1 MTFEE
6 PPLRLFL
13 IAGEPSGDLL
23 GARLMA
29 ALKRAADR
37 PIRFLGIGGERM
49 IAEGLEPMFPMAEL
63 ALFGVVEL
71 LPRLPRLI
79 WRLHQTVAAIRAE
92 MPDAVVTIDAP
103 GFNFRVGRRLRQGR
117 HPVRAV
123 PLIHYVAP
131 TVWAWRPERARKIAQ
146 FLDHLLVL
154 LPFEP
159 PWFEREG
166 LAATYVGHSIVEGG
180 AGRGD
185 ATAFRRRHD
194 IAPDARLLVVLP
206 GSRTTELSRLL
217 PDFGGALA
225 LLAPRIPG
233 LVAVVPTLPQVAAT
247 VRAAAAG
254 WPVRTVVT
262 EGDVEKY
269 DAFAAAEV
277 ALAASGTVALELALA
292 RLPAVIAY
300 RMNPLT
306 VALYRRLVRTKY
318 ANLVNIMLDRP
329 LVPELI
335 QENCRPDRLAA
346 AVAGLLESPAARQ
359 AQMDGLAAVGEW
371 LGVDGSRPSDRAAE
385 VIWRLAVGERAMSGV
400 RAEQGTGEG
409 GTG

>member
-1 MTFEE
+1 MTAAMA
-6 PPLRLFL
+6 PLRLFL

-29 ALKRAADR
+29 AIRRMADR
-37 PIRFLGIGGERM
+37 PVRFLGIGGERM
-49 IAEGLEPMFPMAEL
+49 VAEGLEPIFPMAEL

-71 LPRLPRLI
+71 VPRLPRLI
-79 WRLHQTVAAIRAE
+79 WRLHQTVAAIRDG
-92 MPDAVVTIDAP
+92 MPDAVITIDAP
-103 GFNFRVGRRLRQGR
+103 GFTFRVGRRLRRSR
-117 HPVRAV
+117 HPARAV

-131 TVWAWRPERARKIAQ
+131 TVWAWRPERARKIAA

-166 LAATYVGHSIVEGG
+166 LATTYVGHPIVEGG
-180 AGRGD
+180 ADRGD
-185 ATAFRRRHD
+185 AAGFRRRHG
-194 IAPDARLLVVLP
+194 IAADARLIAVLP
-206 GSRTTELSRLL
+206 GSRTTELRRLL
-217 PDFGGALA
+217 PDFGGAVERLA
-225 LLAPRIPG
+225 ARTPG
-233 LVAVVPTLPQVAAT
+233 LIAVVPTLSHVAET
-247 VRAAAAG
+247 VRAAVAG
-254 WPVRTVVT
+254 WSVPTLVT
-262 EGDVEKY
+262 EGDAEKY

-329 LVPELI
+329 LVPEMI
-335 QENCRPDRLAA
+335 QEDCRPDRLAA
-346 AVAGLLESPAARQ
+346 AVAALLDDPAARQ
-359 AQMDGLAAVGEW
+359 AQIDGLAAVGEW
-371 LGVDGSRPSDRAAE
+371 LGAGGTLPSDRAAE
-385 VIWRLAVGERAMSGV
+385 TVWRLAVRGSRD
-400 RAEQGTGEG
+400 G
-409 GTG
+409 GS

>member
-1 MTFEE
+1 MRTET

-29 ALKRAADR
+29 AIRRRADR
-37 PIRFLGIGGERM
+37 PVQFLGIGGDRM
-49 IAEGLEPMFPMAEL
+49 IAEGLEPLFPMAEL

-71 LPRLPRLI
+71 LPRLPRLM
-79 WRLHQTVAAIRAE
+79 WRLSQTVARIRKD
-92 MPDAVVTIDAP
+92 MPDAIVTIDSP
-103 GFNFRVGRRLRQGR
+103 GFTFRVGRRLRRSQ
-117 HPVRAV
+117 HPARAI

-131 TVWAWRPERARKIAQ
+131 TVWAWRPERARKVAM

-166 LAATYVGHSIVEGG
+166 LATTYVGHSIVESQAGCGDG
-180 AGRGD
+180 AE
-185 ATAFRRRHD
+185 FRRRHGIHD
-194 IAPDARLLVVLP
+194 DSRLLVALP
-206 GSRTTELSRLL
+206 GSRMTELGRLL
-217 PDFGGALA
+217 PDFGGAVA
-225 LLAPRIPG
+225 LLASRFPDLVVVIPTVSH
-233 LVAVVPTLPQVAAT
+233 LAAT
-247 VRAAAAG
+247 VRATVAH
-254 WPVRTVVT
+254 WPVRTVVV
-262 EGDVEKY
+262 EGDVDKY

-277 ALAASGTVALELALA
+277 AMAASGTVALELALA

-335 QENCRPDRLAA
+335 QEECRPDRLAA
-346 AVAGLLESPAARQ
+346 EVAGLLDSPSARQ
-359 AQMDGLAAVGEW
+359 VQRDGLAAVREW
-371 LGVDGSRPSDRAAE
+371 LGAGGTVPSDRAAE
-385 VIWRLAVGERAMSGV
+385 VVWRLAVQRVATLRA
-400 RAEQGTGEG
+400 ATL
-409 GTG
+409 